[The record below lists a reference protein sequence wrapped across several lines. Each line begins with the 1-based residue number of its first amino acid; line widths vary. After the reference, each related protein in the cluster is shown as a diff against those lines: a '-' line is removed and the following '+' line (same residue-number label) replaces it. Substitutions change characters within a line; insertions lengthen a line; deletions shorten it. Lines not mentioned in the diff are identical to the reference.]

1 MIFMNK
7 NKVTVE
13 IFGETYALKG
23 DMDTEHVKRLARM
36 LDEEMREIAKG
47 NNRLPTAK
55 IAVLAA
61 LNLADEYLKL
71 EVDYRQLLE
80 MLKNE

>member
-1 MIFMNK
+1 MIK

-23 DMDTEHVKRLARM
+23 DMDACQVKLLARM
-36 LDEEMREIAKG
+36 VDDEMRGVAKG

-55 IAVLAA
+55 VAVLAA
-61 LNLADEYLKL
+61 LNLANEYVKL
-71 EVDYRQLLE
+71 EADYKQLLD

>member
-1 MIFMNK
+1 MIK

-23 DMDTEHVKRLARM
+23 DMDARQVKLLARM
-36 LDEEMREIAKG
+36 VDDEMRSVAKG

-55 IAVLAA
+55 VAVLAA
-61 LNLADEYLKL
+61 LNLANEYVKL
-71 EVDYRQLLE
+71 ETDYKQLLD

>member
-1 MIFMNK
+1 MNNK

-23 DMDTEHVKRLARM
+23 DMDVEYVKKLAKM
-36 LDEEMREIAKG
+36 VDVQMRAIAKS
-47 NNRLPTAK
+47 NHRLPIAK

-61 LNLADEYLKL
+61 LNLSDEYLKL
-71 EVDYRQLLE
+71 EKDYKQLIDMFKDE
-80 MLKNE
+80 